1 VKTEAEDIKSTQICR
16 YWRRGR
22 FWNLL
27 LLLSNEW

>member
-27 LLLSNEW
+27 LLHV